1 MASVFNIGEIFN
13 EYKNKVC
20 RLALSITRNEK
31 DAEDTMQNTMK
42 KEAFV

>member
-13 EYKNKVC
+13 EYKNKVY
-20 RLALSITRNEK
+20 RLTLSITRNEQ

-42 KEAFV
+42 KEVFV